1 MKLVISSDSIS
12 KNSTETVLLPIF
24 EGFELPE
31 CMRRTASL
39 EKLLERVGQSGFKAC
54 CGKTLRVLENT
65 RQTLLIGLGKAEDYD
80 EDAFIKASCA
90 AFKAAGDAEL
100 ALNVED
106 WAVENRSA
114 EWTILHLAI
123 AALTVKEPTKEPIE
137 SKDNACCAMHT
148 RLAAQDAMSALEL
161 GQAIGNAINRAK
173 YLGNLAPN
181 ICTPQYLAK
190 EAQKLRKLKNVTVKI
205 HDEKALQKLGAGG
218 ILAVSRGAANP
229 ARLIELHYKGA
240 DKSVSPICLVG
251 KGITFDAGGLC
262 LKPGRRMN
270 EMKYDMAGAAAVLSV
285 FETAAAMRLPLN
297 LTVIVAAS
305 ENMPDGNAYRP
316 ADVIT
321 MLSGDTVEITNTDAE
336 GRLLL
341 ADALTYAARFEP
353 ACVIDVATLT
363 GAVQVALGD
372 YHHGLF
378 ANDPILR
385 QTLEEAAD
393 VSQDALW
400 ALPFDTPYYR
410 SMLKSNVADTQNTGP
425 AGLGGASVAATFL
438 ARFADRDTPWAH
450 LDVAATAWKSGQQ
463 PLSTGRP
470 VALLLAWLH
479 QQSVEQT
486 L

>member
-1 MKLVISSDSIS
+1 MKLVISSDSIHKS
-12 KNSTETVLLPIF
+12 GTETVLLPVF
-24 EGFELPE
+24 ENFELPSSV
-31 CMRRTASL
+31 RRTAAL
-39 EKLLERVGQSGFKAC
+39 DKLLERVSRSGFQPS
-54 CGKTLRVLENT
+54 CGKSLRVLENT
-65 RQTLLIGLGKAEDYD
+65 HQTLIIGLGDAEKYD
-80 EDAFIKASCA
+80 EDTFTKAARA
-90 AFKAAGDAEL
+90 AFNTAADSEL
-100 ALNVED
+100 ALTVED
-106 WAVENRSA
+106 WMVENRST

-123 AALTVKEPTKEPIE
+123 AALTVKEPTKEPIK
-137 SKDNACCAMHT
+137 SKDNARCVMHT
-148 RLAAQDAMSALEL
+148 RLAVQDAKGALEL
-161 GQAIGNAINRAK
+161 GQAIGNTINRAK

-190 EAQKLRKLKNVTVKI
+190 EAQKLRKLKNVSVKI
-205 HDEKALQKLGAGG
+205 HDERALEKLGTGG
-218 ILAVSRGAANP
+218 ILAVARGAANP

-240 DKSVSPICLVG
+240 EKSVSPICLVG

-285 FETAAAMRLPLN
+285 FESVATIQLPLN

-353 ACVIDVATLT
+353 ACIIDVATLT

-400 ALPFDTPYYR
+400 ALPFDTTYYR
-410 SMLKSNVADTQNTGP
+410 LMLKSNVADIQNTGP

-438 ARFADRDTPWAH
+438 ARFVDRDIAWAH

-470 VALLLAWLH
+470 VALLLTWLH